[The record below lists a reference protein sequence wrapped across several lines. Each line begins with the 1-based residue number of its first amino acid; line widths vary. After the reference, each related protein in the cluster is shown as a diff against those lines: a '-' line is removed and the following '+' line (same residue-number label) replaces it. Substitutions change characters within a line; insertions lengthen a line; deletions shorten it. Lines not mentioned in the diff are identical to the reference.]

1 MSEMTEP
8 RVRWSV
14 GFGSVL
20 LLCCA
25 LVSVVLGA
33 WEVYTLT
40 GLQERGEVVTGTVVK
55 VDDSGRRQSIK
66 VEYTTREGR
75 RVTAS
80 TGLFQQA
87 VVGQQVEIRYD
98 PEHPGR
104 MALADWDIDTTFP
117 KYLSGGL
124 AVVLVIASLAA
135 MRRRQ
140 HGGDSSAA

>member
-1 MSEMTEP
+1 MTVTRTRP
-8 RVRWSV
+8 KAQWRV
-14 GFGSVL
+14 GFASVL

-25 LVSVVLGA
+25 LVSLVLGA
-33 WEVYTLT
+33 WEVHTLT

-55 VDDSGRRQSIK
+55 VDDSGRRQSMK

-75 RVTAS
+75 KVTAS

-87 VVGQQVEIRYD
+87 VVGQPIEIRYD
-98 PEHPGR
+98 REHPGR
-104 MALADWDIDTTFP
+104 MALADWDLDTTFP

-124 AVVLVIASLAA
+124 AVVFVIGSLAA

-140 HGGDSSAA
+140 PQVS